1 MNFPQQAQEIIE
13 AFAEM
18 PHSLKLQLLLEYAN
32 ELPDL
37 PESFGDPAELF
48 ERVEECQ
55 SPVFL
60 FVEVLNQNVAVYLTA
75 PKEAPT
81 TRGFASILQ
90 SALTSL
96 KSDEVLEFS
105 DSFIDALGL
114 TSLVSPLRIQG
125 MYGMLFRIKRQVR
138 EKSALQ

>member
-1 MNFPQQAQEIIE
+1 MIFSKGAQEIIE
-13 AFAEM
+13 AFAEV
-18 PHSLKLQLLLEYAN
+18 PNDLRLQLLLEYAN
-32 ELPDL
+32 ELPEL
-37 PESFGDPAELF
+37 PESFGDPTELF

-60 FVEVLNQNVAVYLTA
+60 FVDVVESKVSVYLTA

-90 SALTSL
+90 KVLTNLSTE
-96 KSDEVLEFS
+96 EVLAFS
-105 DSFIDALGL
+105 DSFVDALGL

-125 MYGMLFRIKRQVR
+125 MHGMLFRIKRQVR